1 MALTPSSDF
10 SNKPRQMSLLLS
22 RPFIINSSCCTF
34 ELPDMRLET
43 VDSQPEIPSPITH
56 MILQCQLGLSI
67 SKLPGVMGGV
77 LSPTQAMTVQQET
90 EKWIK
95 SFPPAYSISNPDTR
109 WNETHRFIKLQRFQ
123 LHVIGYMMILMPLK
137 QCLTKHIDPGSSS
150 IEKGLQI
157 TAVENAL
164 KLLEACND
172 LLIHILPLNAKF
184 HFAPFLMFDTAA
196 LLCSAIVHDK
206 NRTLPQRDK
215 ILEAIPKTLAE
226 LGRLSG
232 RAKTGMICYTALRKL
247 VACLP
252 FVPKE
257 AAASTDSTTPE
268 SSIEAPPTLSDIPDI
283 PDPLHGTTA
292 TLSPGNIYN
301 DGLLSPTSLA
311 FLPSVP
317 SDPTRG
323 YNAFTDPSQM
333 DLGELSQIWDW
344 GSLDIDF
351 PNVSF

>member
-1 MALTPSSDF
+1 
-10 SNKPRQMSLLLS
+10 MSLLLS

-43 VDSQPEIPSPITH
+43 MDFQPETPSPITH
-56 MILQCQLGLSI
+56 MVLQCQLGLSI

-77 LSPTQAMTVQQET
+77 LSSTQAMTVQQET
-90 EKWIK
+90 EKWFK

-109 WNETHRFIKLQRFQ
+109 LDETHRFIKLQRFQ
-123 LHVIGYMMILMPLK
+123 LHVIGYMMMLIPLK
-137 QCLTKHIDPGSSS
+137 QCLTKHIDPDSSS
-150 IEKGLQI
+150 IEKGLQT

-164 KLLEACND
+164 KLLEACSD
-172 LLIHILPLNAKF
+172 LLKHILPLNAKF

-196 LLCSAIVHDK
+196 LLCSAIVHDENK
-206 NRTLPQRDK
+206 TLPQRDR
-215 ILEAIPKTLAE
+215 ILDAIPKTLAE

-232 RAKTGMICYTALRKL
+232 RAKTGMICYTALKKL

-252 FVPKE
+252 LVPKE
-257 AAASTDSTTPE
+257 AAAFTGSTAPE

-283 PDPLHGTTA
+283 PDPLPGDTT
-292 TLSPGNIYN
+292 TLSSGNMFN
-301 DGLLSPTSLA
+301 DELLAPTSRD
-311 FLPSVP
+311 FLPS
-317 SDPTRG
+317 DPING
-323 YNAFTDPSQM
+323 YSAFTDLSQV

-344 GSLDIDF
+344 EGLDINF